1 MFGVDQ
7 LFIDMYIEDTTPATD
22 QFHIDIIEN
31 LSEFSFQ
38 TGSLWQVVS
47 LDTVLDRHLHISP
60 YEREPARSRLPLL
73 SSHP

>member
-7 LFIDMYIEDTTPATD
+7 VFIHTYIEDTSPATY
-22 QFHIDIIEN
+22 QFHIDIIKS

-47 LDTVLDRHLHISP
+47 LDTVLNRHLHISP
-60 YEREPARSRLPLL
+60 HEREPA
-73 SSHP
+73 